1 MKRVKIWNDTPSDKQ
16 LDEIC
21 AELERGKIAVI
32 PTDTLY
38 GICCDAL
45 NTKAIDRICR
55 LKGINT
61 EKNNLAIICNDISMA
76 SEYSKIDNKVYRVI
90 KDNTPGAFTFLV
102 KASSSLPKAFKGRK
116 VVGIR
121 IPDNNVARQISERL
135 GHPLLTTS
143 ISYED
148 EDYAINPDL
157 IAEEYEDKA
166 DIFIESEEGGTIP
179 STIVDLTGESPEILR
194 EGKDSLI

>member
-21 AELERGKIAVI
+21 AELERGKIALI

-61 EKNNLAIICNDISMA
+61 EKNNLAIICSDISMA

>member
-45 NTKAIDRICR
+45 NPKAIDRICR

-61 EKNNLAIICNDISMA
+61 EKNNLAIICSDISMA

-148 EDYAINPDL
+148 EDSAVNPDL
-157 IAEEYEDKA
+157 IAEEYEDKT
-166 DIFIESEEGGTIP
+166 DIIIESEEGGTIP
-179 STIVDLTGESPEILR
+179 STIVDLTGDFPEIIR